1 MHGDL
6 IHAPVCLNRNFP
18 WKSVLI
24 RLDVLPDPVEISD
37 FMIKLKRRT
46 HDFQA
51 SSSSLQDEMRVE
63 NSDGFQI

>member
-6 IHAPVCLNRNFP
+6 IHAPVCINRDVS
-18 WKSVLI
+18 WKTVLI
-24 RLDVLPDPVEISD
+24 RLDVLPDPEQISD

-51 SSSSLQDEMRVE
+51 SSSSLQEEM
-63 NSDGFQI
+63 GWK